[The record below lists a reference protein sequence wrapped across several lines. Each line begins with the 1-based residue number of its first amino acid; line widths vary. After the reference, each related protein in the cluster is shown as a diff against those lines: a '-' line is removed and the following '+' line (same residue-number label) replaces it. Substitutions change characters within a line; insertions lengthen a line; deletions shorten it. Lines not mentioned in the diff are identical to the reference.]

1 MHAFACVKST
11 TWPCAWFNLMNKT
24 QVTGKSCSWVFFLE
38 RGKIMDMM
46 ISIGLLIL
54 GFGLLIKGAD
64 FFVDG
69 AGAVASYLK
78 VPTVIIGL
86 TIVAFGTSAPEAAV
100 SINAALS
107 GSNAIAVSN
116 VIGSN
121 IFNLLAVLG
130 CTAMITKV
138 PVPGS
143 IMRKEFPFLIVISAL
158 MLGLI
163 MMDGS
168 LSRFDGIIFLAGII
182 GYVAW
187 LVMDSLKMRAN
198 IEVAEPAFKLP
209 VALILIVVGIA
220 GIIFG
225 GDLVVDS
232 ARSIALAL
240 GMSEKLVGLTIV
252 SIGTSLPELVT
263 SLMAA
268 KKGEVDIA
276 VGNVVGSNV
285 FNILFILGASA
296 TITPIPVEAALSFDL
311 IVMMAATLLC
321 FMLAKLNR
329 NMGKKEALIMLLSF
343 IAYMAYIVVRN

>member
-1 MHAFACVKST
+1 
-11 TWPCAWFNLMNKT
+11 
-24 QVTGKSCSWVFFLE
+24 
-38 RGKIMDMM
+38 MDM
-46 ISIGLLIL
+46 IITTGLLIL
-54 GFGLLIKGAD
+54 GFVLLIKGAD

-69 AGAVASYLK
+69 AGAVASFLK

-100 SINAALS
+100 SITAALS

-121 IFNLLAVLG
+121 IFNLLSVLG
-130 CTAMITKV
+130 FTALITRV
-138 PVPGS
+138 PVPHS
-143 IMRKEFPFLIVISAL
+143 IMRKEFPFLIVVSAV
-158 MLGLI
+158 MMGLI
-163 MMDGS
+163 MMDHT
-168 LSRFDGIIFLAGII
+168 LSHVDGFLFLAGIV

-187 LVMDSLKMRAN
+187 LVVDSLKMRAS
-198 IEVAEPAFKLP
+198 IEVAKPAFTLP
-209 VALILIVVGIA
+209 VSLLLIVVGIA

-232 ARSIALAL
+232 AQKIALAM

-296 TITPIPVEAALSFDL
+296 AITPIPVEAALNFDL
-311 IVMMAATLLC
+311 IVMMASTLLC
-321 FMLAKLNR
+321 FVLAKLNR
-329 NMGKKEALIMLLSF
+329 NLGKKEALIMLLSF
-343 IAYMAYIVVRN
+343 AAYMAYIVVRN